1 MWHFNSQLL
10 PTRKLKFF
18 PNIDIHHPSSK
29 YITEPAT
36 PTHSIKTFIMGS
48 LASKQRED
56 TKEGIKEVV
65 EELPQNLKPAPTT
78 KGSVTMAGYDPDKTP
93 EENAEYHAEKKPI
106 SEKIHHVLKNKYPDG
121 SVTMKCDPD
130 KIKKDDSG
138 ADM

>member
-1 MWHFNSQLL
+1 
-10 PTRKLKFF
+10 
-18 PNIDIHHPSSK
+18 
-29 YITEPAT
+29 
-36 PTHSIKTFIMGS
+36 MGS

-106 SEKIHHVLKNKYPDG
+106 NEKIHHVLKNKYPDG
-121 SVTMKCDPD
+121 SVTMKFDPD